1 MLDSDQAL
9 TCGAASSAN
18 YKVMIMDEMF
28 RLISHDVRAGLRAI
42 STLPDWIKE
51 DLRQDN
57 AKVSPDVTHNLA
69 LLKRHANRLDQ
80 LWVDLRD
87 YARVGLA
94 TKPCE
99 FMPLADV
106 ISKAR
111 SNPLV
116 TVRTEVAG
124 WKVRAPFD
132 DLVYLVHATVEN
144 TARHSERQDP
154 TLLIKAEMSGT
165 SFLLSFEDDGVG
177 VPEEYRERC
186 FEFLKKL
193 HSHDERAGS
202 GIGLAACR
210 KIADSIGGRISLAD
224 PVNKE
229 GARVLLEL
237 QSDCAQNS

>member
-1 MLDSDQAL
+1 MLDSDQTL
-9 TCGAASSAN
+9 TCGAASSAD
-18 YKVMIMDEMF
+18 YKAMMMDEMF

-51 DLRQDN
+51 DLNQDN
-57 AKVSPDVTHNLA
+57 AKVSTDVTQNLA

-87 YARVGLA
+87 YSRVGLA
-94 TKPCE
+94 TEHCE
-99 FMPLADV
+99 FIPLADV

-111 SNPLV
+111 CNPLV
-116 TVRTEVAG
+116 AVRAEVAD

-132 DLVYLVHATVEN
+132 DIVYLVRAIVEN
-144 TARHSERQDP
+144 TARHSQQQTP
-154 TLLIKAEMSGT
+154 TLLIKAEMSET
-165 SFLLSFEDDGVG
+165 SFLLSFEDNGVG
-177 VPEEYRERC
+177 VPDEYRERC

-210 KIADSIGGRISLAD
+210 KIADSIEGKISLVE
-224 PVNKE
+224 PTNKR

-237 QSDCAQNS
+237 NYDSVQNA

>member
-1 MLDSDQAL
+1 M
-9 TCGAASSAN
+9 
-18 YKVMIMDEMF
+18 KMDELL
-28 RLISHDVRAGLRAI
+28 RLVSHDVRAGLRAI

-57 AKVSPDVTHNLA
+57 TKVSPDVTQNLA

-80 LWVDLRD
+80 LWADLCD

-94 TKPCE
+94 TKQCE
-99 FMPLADV
+99 FVPLADV
-106 ISKAR
+106 ISRAR
-111 SNPLV
+111 SNSIV
-116 TVRTEVAG
+116 MVRAEVAD
-124 WKVRAPFD
+124 WKVRAPID
-132 DLVYLVHATVEN
+132 DLVYLVDAIVDN
-144 TARHSERQDP
+144 TARHSERQNP
-154 TLLIKAEMSGT
+154 TLLIKAEMLGS

-177 VPEEYRERC
+177 VPEEYRARC

-210 KIADSIGGRISLAD
+210 KIANSIEGKISLVE
-224 PVNKE
+224 PTNKR

-237 QSDCAQNS
+237 NYDSVQNA